1 MKNYTV
7 LKILLKFINLNLG
20 PPKVHLKYK
29 KSTIF
34 QNSNFQYISPVP
46 YINTNRGPSVCWM
59 TAYSNFTS
67 RSIKSIKKCCKIR
80 NKSRKN
86 LNKKYKST
94 QKIFSFPETLNFFFI
109 YFWNRKSIVL
119 HFNNCWFIQ
128 IISHSLFFDSFA
140 VRLIWEKVAWEEV
153 VIILGIK
160 CFKLVLQ
167 IFLVTIAYV
176 VQDRQQSLQFALP
189 YDVLLPARLN
199 SLLIIQNQRYALN
212 WK

>member
-1 MKNYTV
+1 MKLTD
-7 LKILLKFINLNLG
+7 LN
-20 PPKVHLKYK
+20 
-29 KSTIF
+29 ST
-34 QNSNFQYISPVP
+34 QRNQQH
-46 YINTNRGPSVCWM
+46 
-59 TAYSNFTS
+59 FTET
-67 RSIKSIKKCCKIR
+67 IWK
-80 NKSRKN
+80 
-86 LNKKYKST
+86 NKKHRKKKYQEAIKAKS
-94 QKIFSFPETLNFFFI
+94 QKKPAVQFSRNFKLFFII

-160 CFKLVLQ
+160 CFKLELQ

-176 VQDRQQSLQFALP
+176 FLDRQQSLQFALP

-199 SLLIIQNQRYALN
+199 SLLIIQNQQYALN